1 MSRPKAILG
10 GLFAGLLAAIGM
22 LLMMLVLASLGVATP
37 LAILGDRLSVFF
49 TPGPFLALM
58 GRVGGYNHLKQLGV
72 GSTAAGILAV
82 GGVGGGIFGL
92 FNPRHH
98 TPPHTGKNAFFVF
111 LPPLPTM
118 ANIPLPRLGNHY
130 L

>member
-1 MSRPKAILG
+1 MSRPKAIMG

-72 GSTAAGILAV
+72 GSTAAGIVTVGAL
-82 GGVGGGIFGL
+82 GGVVLAL
-92 FNPRHH
+92 FNRRDQSRLS
-98 TPPHTGKNAFFVF
+98 TVMTVLMFVL
-111 LPPLPTM
+111 LPIAAMT
-118 ANIPLPRLGNHY
+118 IV
-130 L
+130 